1 MSSGAHNVRKTDFD
15 LYSGFQTKS
24 STAHEESPMKNDLKH
39 VQTIRGTG
47 LMRGIWL
54 SAGFLCLGL
63 MTACS
68 EVRNEV
74 VANKQSTSES
84 QSKKFGTID

>member
-1 MSSGAHNVRKTDFD
+1 MKRNMKSLKT
-15 LYSGFQTKS
+15 L
-24 STAHEESPMKNDLKH
+24 
-39 VQTIRGTG
+39 RGLG

-54 SAGFLCLGL
+54 SVGFLCLGF
-63 MTACS
+63 MTACSDVRS

-84 QSKKFGTID
+84 KSKKFGTIDGATKADRSLWNLSYKQDN

>member
-1 MSSGAHNVRKTDFD
+1 
-15 LYSGFQTKS
+15 
-24 STAHEESPMKNDLKH
+24 MKNDLKH

-84 QSKKFGTID
+84 QSKKFGTIDGATKADRSLWNLSYKQNN